1 MPFEL
6 KITGMRIRFITFLL
20 ITLLFA
26 AGVTA
31 TTVRI
36 AVTSDIHG
44 ALFPYDFLNGI
55 PGSPSLASVKTFA
68 DSVRALP
75 GANLILLDNGDL
87 IQGTPA
93 AYYANF
99 VAKSRMNLFARVMN
113 YMQYD
118 AATAGNHDI
127 EAGPAIYYRLQRE
140 FSFPWL
146 GANIIRTETGK
157 PAFEPY
163 TIIERSGIRIAVL
176 GLITPGVPGWLP
188 ATLWPGLRFDEL
200 VESAKYWTSHIQE
213 QEKPDAI
220 IGLFHTG
227 MGQQNPGAPGDLPE
241 NAGWMAALQVP
252 GLDLVILGHDHR
264 PRAEKVTSLNGRTV
278 AIVNPGS
285 GARNVGYAEL
295 LFSMGE
301 NGNFKLVSAEPRV
314 VPLENTKPSAT
325 FESKFRKDIRA
336 VRKYA
341 EKPVATLKQTLEAGE
356 SLFGSSA
363 FTDLIHEAQL
373 AITGADIS
381 ITAPL
386 TTSGNLDQGT
396 LLVRDL
402 FKLYRYEN
410 YLYVM
415 ELTGREI
422 LDFLEYSGSLW
433 FNQMK
438 DKNDHLLNFRRD
450 AGGNTVMNNNGQP
463 SLANPSF
470 NFDSAA
476 GIIWHLDLSKPAG
489 NRVTIHSMEDGSPF
503 SEEKVYKAAINS
515 YRGSGGGGH
524 LTAGAGIEHGRLQE
538 RIVKT
543 SETDIRSMLI
553 HYFRRKGII
562 DAGARNNWKLVPE
575 EWYQAGREKDM
586 MLMSR

>member
-6 KITGMRIRFITFLL
+6 KITGMRIGFITFLL

-44 ALFPYDFLNGI
+44 ALFPYDFLNGK
-55 PGSPSLASVKTFA
+55 PGSPSLASVKTFV
-68 DSVRALP
+68 DSVRAVP

-99 VAKSRMNLFARVMN
+99 VGKNRINLFARVMN
-113 YMQYD
+113 YIAYD
-118 AATAGNHDI
+118 AATVGNHDV
-127 EAGPAIYYRLQRE
+127 EAGPGVYYRLQRE

-188 ATLWPGLRFDEL
+188 ATLWPGLHFIEL
-200 VESAKYWTSHIQE
+200 VESAKFWTAHIIE
-213 QEKPDAI
+213 HEKPDAV

-227 MGQQNPGAPGDLPE
+227 MGQQNPGGPGDIPE
-241 NAGWMAALQVP
+241 NAGWIAALQVP

-264 PRAEKVTSLNGRTV
+264 PRAEKVTLRNGSTV

-285 GARNVGYAEL
+285 GARNIGYAEL
-295 LFSMGE
+295 QFNEAE
-301 NGNFKLVSAEPRV
+301 NGKFRLISAEPKV
-314 VPLENTKPSAT
+314 HPLDKVAPSAA
-325 FESKFRKDIRA
+325 FESKFRKDIKT

-341 EKPVATLKQTLEAGE
+341 EKPVATLRQTLSAGE

-373 AITGADIS
+373 AFTGADIS

-386 TTSGNLDQGT
+386 TTTENLAKGT
-396 LLVRDL
+396 MLVRDF

-410 YLYVM
+410 YLYLM
-415 ELTGREI
+415 ELSGKEI
-422 LDFLEYSGSLW
+422 VGFLEYSCSLW
-433 FNQMK
+433 FNQMQ
-438 DKNDHLLNFRRD
+438 DKNDHLLNFRKDTEGKMVLSDNDR
-450 AGGNTVMNNNGQP
+450 P
-463 SLANPSF
+463 SLAHPSF

-476 GIIWHLDLSKPAG
+476 GIIWQLDLGKPVG
-489 NRVTIHSMEDGSPF
+489 SRVTILSMEDGSPF
-503 SEEKVYKAAINS
+503 SEEKIYKVAINS

-524 LTAGAGIEHGRLQE
+524 LTTGAGIEHGRLPE
-538 RIVKT
+538 RIVNT
-543 SETDIRSMLI
+543 SDTDIRSMLI
-553 HYFRRKGII
+553 DYFKRRRVI
-562 DAGARNNWKLVPE
+562 DVRLRNNWKLVPE
-575 EWYQAGREKDM
+575 EWYQAGRQKDM
-586 MLMSR
+586 NFMNR